1 MSPQAPCMES
11 GAGAVD
17 AAAEPGRP
25 TLEVP
30 TSAPAPGPT
39 TTMRPALIAL
49 LGTMTALGAF
59 TVDTYLPSLPTVAAE
74 LGSSAPAV
82 QLTISGVLVGAAL
95 GQLLVG
101 PISDRFGRRRPA
113 LVGITLHVIASLLC
127 VFAPTIETLIS
138 LRVLQGVGNS
148 AASIT
153 AMAIIRDRLSGGP
166 AARVISRLMLVIGV
180 APLLAPTVGGLIA
193 GAAGW
198 RAVFA
203 VLALFGLVLW
213 FVVWRWLPE
222 TLPPARRSSAG
233 VSGAMRGYR
242 ALLAD
247 RHFMALAVIP
257 GLAMG
262 ALISYVAGSPF
273 VLQEGYGLTA
283 QQFSMLFAVNGIGLV
298 LGSQINAALVLR
310 VLPLGIV
317 RVALPAAVA
326 VAAILLGLSLSGVGG
341 LLGVVLPLL
350 GILFL
355 LGFVMGNASAVALSR
370 HGERAGTAA
379 AVIGATQAGVAG
391 AVSPLVGLLGGDA
404 VAMSI
409 TILGSLLLAQ
419 LVLTLA
425 TPAYRRRGAGAE
437 PVLVA

>member
-1 MSPQAPCMES
+1 MSAHAPCQEADPC
-11 GAGAVD
+11 GD
-17 AAAEPGRP
+17 
-25 TLEVP
+25 
-30 TSAPAPGPT
+30 SAGPT
-39 TTMRPALIAL
+39 TAAPTTAGYRSTPPSVDHNPMRPALIAL

-59 TVDTYLPSLPTVAAE
+59 TVDTYLPSLPAVAAD
-74 LGSSAPAV
+74 LGSSAAAA

-95 GQLLVG
+95 GQLIVG
-101 PISDRFGRRRPA
+101 PLSDRFGRRRPA
-113 LVGITLHVIASLLC
+113 LAGISLHVIASLLC
-127 VFAPTIETLIS
+127 VVAPTIETLIS
-138 LRVLQGVGNS
+138 LRVLQGIGNS

-153 AMAIIRDRLSGGP
+153 AMAVIRDRLTGGP

-180 APLLAPTVGGLIA
+180 APLLAPTVGGAIA
-193 GAAGW
+193 GVAGW

-203 VLALFGLVLW
+203 VLALFGLGLGL
-213 FVVWRWLPE
+213 VVWRWLPE
-222 TLPPARRSSAG
+222 TLPVPRRSSAG
-233 VSGAMRGYR
+233 VAGALRGYR
-242 ALLAD
+242 TLLGD

-273 VLQEGYGLTA
+273 VLQEGYGLSA
-283 QQFSMLFAVNGIGLV
+283 GQFSMLFALNGIGLV
-298 LGSQINAALVLR
+298 VGSQINAALVIR
-310 VLPLGIV
+310 MAPLEIV
-317 RVALPAAVA
+317 RVALPLAVVTAAT
-326 VAAILLGLSLSGVGG
+326 LLVLSISGAGG

-391 AVSPLVGLLGGDA
+391 AVSPLVGVLGGDA

-419 LVLTLA
+419 LVLSLA
-425 TPAYRRRGAGAE
+425 TPAYRRLTPAA
-437 PVLVA
+437 PAPPA